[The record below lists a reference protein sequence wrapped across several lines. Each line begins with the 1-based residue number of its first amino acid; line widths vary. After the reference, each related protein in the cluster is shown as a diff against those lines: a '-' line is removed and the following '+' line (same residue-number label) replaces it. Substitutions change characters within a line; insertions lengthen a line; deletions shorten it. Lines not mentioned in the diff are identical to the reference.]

1 MSVIKG
7 SALKALEGSTE
18 EIGIPSIEKLIKAM
32 DEEIPEP
39 KRLTDKDFMMS
50 IEAAHN
56 ISGRGTVVTGTIDQ
70 GECKIN

>member
-1 MSVIKG
+1 
-7 SALKALEGSTE
+7 
-18 EIGIPSIEKLIKAM
+18 M
-32 DEEIPEP
+32 DDEIPEP
-39 KRLTDKDFMMS
+39 KRPTEKDFMMS